1 MFVLFQPD
9 LENCKSKGVE
19 TCPCLPFFHTKHC
32 WPSFMYYVRK
42 ICIHYAN
49 FHDCNFFGKHCEL
62 LWRQTFFSLE
72 ALSLGIILI
81 DCFFSCVH
89 CLWIINKIVMT
100 IAIPGI
106 VCGQQRVKEKKHFS
120 LLDKACQTRFSR
132 HCIGFEGR
140 RFSLIVG
147 YNQN

>member
-106 VCGQQRVKEKKHFS
+106 VCGQQRAKEGSFPTQGLVYGSWVISFRTVS
-120 LLDKACQTRFSR
+120 LSR
-132 HCIGFEGR
+132 LEEIMRCT
-140 RFSLIVG
+140 
-147 YNQN
+147 

>member
-89 CLWIINKIVMT
+89 CLWIINKIVMYHSNSWNSLWPTKGYT
-100 IAIPGI
+100 IKNPSYTLD
-106 VCGQQRVKEKKHFS
+106 QRNDKLEKESRFPYKKTMHINYS
-120 LLDKACQTRFSR
+120 SWL
-132 HCIGFEGR
+132 
-140 RFSLIVG
+140 
-147 YNQN
+147 